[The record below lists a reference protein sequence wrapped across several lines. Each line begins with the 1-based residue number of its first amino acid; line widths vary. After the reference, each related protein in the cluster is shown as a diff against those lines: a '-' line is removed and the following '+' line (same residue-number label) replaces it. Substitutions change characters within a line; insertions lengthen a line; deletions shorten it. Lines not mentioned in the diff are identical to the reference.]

1 MSNII
6 RIDSFR
12 SGDFHKCSNNG
23 PGFRIVVWF
32 SGCSHNCPGCH
43 NKEEQNPKAGRPF
56 TEEDINF
63 ILAELEKPNYR
74 GVSILGGEPF
84 ESYNTAD
91 VLNLCKKIK
100 EKFSDKKSIWI
111 WSGSTLEQ
119 LKKSEDINT
128 RAILEIADILVDGPF
143 IEKEKNLNLRFR
155 GSENQRII
163 NLKTGEIE
171 E

>member
-6 RIDSFR
+6 RIDSFH

-63 ILAELEKPNYR
+63 ILTELEKSNYR

-84 ESYNTAD
+84 EPYNTAD
-91 VLNLCKKIK
+91 VFKLCKRIK

-119 LKKSEDINT
+119 LKKSED
-128 RAILEIADILVDGPF
+128 
-143 IEKEKNLNLRFR
+143 FR
-155 GSENQRII
+155 NC
-163 NLKTGEIE
+163 
-171 E
+171 

>member
-1 MSNII
+1 
-6 RIDSFR
+6 
-12 SGDFHKCSNNG
+12 
-23 PGFRIVVWF
+23 
-32 SGCSHNCPGCH
+32 
-43 NKEEQNPKAGRPF
+43 
-56 TEEDINF
+56 
-63 ILAELEKPNYR
+63 LEKPNYR

-84 ESYNTAD
+84 EPYNTAD
-91 VLNLCKKIK
+91 VFNLCKRIK

-111 WSGSTLEQ
+111 WSGSTLDQ
-119 LKKSEDINT
+119 LKKSEDPNIK
-128 RAILEIADILVDGPF
+128 AILETADILVDGPF

>member
-1 MSNII
+1 M
-6 RIDSFR
+6 
-12 SGDFHKCSNNG
+12 
-23 PGFRIVVWF
+23 
-32 SGCSHNCPGCH
+32 
-43 NKEEQNPKAGRPF
+43 
-56 TEEDINF
+56 
-63 ILAELEKPNYR
+63 EKPNYR

-84 ESYNTAD
+84 EPYNTAD
-91 VLNLCKKIK
+91 VFKLCKRIK

-119 LKKSEDINT
+119 LKKSEDTNIK
-128 RAILEIADILVDGPF
+128 AILETADILVDGPF
-143 IEKEKNLNLRFR
+143 IEKKKNLSLRFR